1 MRFSLYRGPA
11 FSCFLNLHVTLL
23 YCSSKTKSLD
33 DHCLDLLCASPGSPY
48 TEARPFCMFIDVDAT
63 LLDCSLQIGYLDDHC
78 LDSLCASPGTPY
90 GEALLSGV
98 LIYFYTMM
106 SNLALTRQ
114 YLGNNHITSVHYYF
128 VSSFTNIQR
137 Y

>member
-1 MRFSLYRGPA
+1 
-11 FSCFLNLHVTLL
+11 
-23 YCSSKTKSLD
+23 
-33 DHCLDLLCASPGSPY
+33 
-48 TEARPFCMFIDVDAT
+48 MFIDVDAT

-106 SNLALTRQ
+106 ANLSLTRQ